1 VCRGNAPRGLTERH
15 VTYQT
20 SIRILDIL
28 FCEGYDSTFM
38 FKVALA
44 VFKFNQK
51 FILNTK
57 DFSKLVIQL
66 KFTNLDCD
74 TLLEVPYLPFIC
86 RALARGGLPDNN

>member
-1 VCRGNAPRGLTERH
+1 
-15 VTYQT
+15 
-20 SIRILDIL
+20 
-28 FCEGYDSTFM
+28 M

-74 TLLEVPYLPFIC
+74 TLLEVPSTVHMQSS
-86 RALARGGLPDNN
+86 RAR

>member
-1 VCRGNAPRGLTERH
+1 
-15 VTYQT
+15 
-20 SIRILDIL
+20 
-28 FCEGYDSTFM
+28 M

-74 TLLEVPYLPFIC
+74 TLLEVPCLPSIC
-86 RALARGGLPDNN
+86 RGAVVYPDND